1 MQRRFTTVIA
11 SQIFLL
17 ALAGAAT
24 AADVPAAD
32 AATSLLRDPPNV
44 ILISIDSLRADH
56 VGAYGYGPPTTPVID
71 ELAAGGAMFM
81 QALSTTSWTLPS
93 HVAMLTG
100 LYDRAHGVT
109 APTRTLGKA
118 IPTLAESFSAAG
130 YRTVGL
136 YSGPFLH
143 PQFGLSRGFD
153 EYVDCTSYRV
163 GNRAA
168 VTKGKAHADSHKDI
182 TNPNVVWNFLDTL
195 SRKGKEPL
203 FYFVHLWDV
212 HYDLIPPPP
221 FDTLF
226 DPDYGQSYSGHNFRH
241 DPKFKKGMPDEHLRH
256 VLALYDGEIRY
267 TDTTIG
273 FLLSAFK
280 AAGKLDNTIVVVTA
294 DHGEEFLEHGH
305 KGHNQSLYQE
315 VLRVPMIFSWP
326 GKIAR
331 ERVATPVSIVD
342 IAPTLLSLVGA
353 PPLPASSGRALF
365 GKGGK
370 PVTRQ
375 AKPILSELSNLQG
388 KPILAAVV
396 YGERKVISGSK
407 IGKPVYFD
415 LQKDPTERRPLRV
428 SEISQGDELMEIL
441 KREMS
446 IADKQA
452 GRTPRQGQSKDHE
465 LTDDVSERL
474 RSLGYLE

>member
-1 MQRRFTTVIA
+1 
-11 SQIFLL
+11 
-17 ALAGAAT
+17 
-24 AADVPAAD
+24 
-32 AATSLLRDPPNV
+32 
-44 ILISIDSLRADH
+44 
-56 VGAYGYGPPTTPVID
+56 
-71 ELAAGGAMFM
+71 
-81 QALSTTSWTLPS
+81 
-93 HVAMLTG
+93 
-100 LYDRAHGVT
+100 
-109 APTRTLGKA
+109 
-118 IPTLAESFSAAG
+118 
-130 YRTVGL
+130 
-136 YSGPFLH
+136 
-143 PQFGLSRGFD
+143 LSRGFD

-195 SRKGKEPL
+195 SRTGKEPL

-241 DPKFKKGMPDEHLRH
+241 DPKFKKGMPAEYLRH

-331 ERVATPVSIVD
+331 EQVATPVSIVD

-388 KPILAAVV
+388 KPILAAIV